1 MDKLLVDSEAG
12 LRECV
17 NCGFKDPRPQ
27 NPHIEGTGEGMA
39 EPTTRVNRPAAR
51 LPETPAETV
60 RLLEPDQ
67 PGNLGSE

>member
-17 NCGFKDPRPQ
+17 SCGFKDQRPQ
-27 NPHIEGTGEGMA
+27 DEGIGEGMA

-51 LPETPAETV
+51 LPETPAEPV
-60 RLLEPDQ
+60 RLLDPDQ
-67 PGNLGSE
+67 PEKD